1 MRKCIPLILAFISL
15 CLLSPAHAGLNIVR
29 VPGDYDTIGEAVS
42 GAQPGAMVIVGPGT
56 YKENVVIR
64 KPLFL
69 RSSRMAKKTIITA
82 ADPDKPV
89 IHVKDADNVTILGFT
104 VKDSLIAGIL
114 VEKARGLMVMHNR
127 ALENENG
134 AIIISADKGLV
145 FGNVFDR
152 NNSYGLYI
160 SKSSHLRVMENS
172 ASRNGD
178 KGLFLF
184 SSNKNRITN
193 NRVNLNR
200 WNGMLIW
207 ASNDNVITN
216 NKTMRNMFGF
226 VTGES
231 DNNVVADNTSLPDL
245 FLILPVFLVYIGF
258 IFYLIQMYL
267 FKVFS
272 STER

>member
-1 MRKCIPLILAFISL
+1 MRKCITLILAFISF
-15 CLLSPAHAGLNIVR
+15 CLLSQAQAKTAIVR
-29 VPGDYDTIGEAVS
+29 VPGDYATIAEA
-42 GAQPGAMVIVGPGT
+42 AQKAEPGAMLIVRPGT
-56 YKENVVIR
+56 YKENIVIR

-69 RSSRMAKKTIITA
+69 RSARGAEKTIISA
-82 ADPDKPV
+82 ANPDKPV
-89 IHVKDADNVTILGFT
+89 IHVIGTEDVGILGFT
-104 VKDSLIAGIL
+104 LKDSQLSGIIAEKSERLKIL
-114 VEKARGLMVMHNR
+114 YNKVIN
-127 ALENENG
+127 NENG
-134 AIIISADKGLV
+134 AIIIKVKKGLV
-145 FGNVFDR
+145 LGNNFDR

-160 SKSSHLRVMENS
+160 SESSQFSVKHNS

-184 SSNKNRITN
+184 TSDNNKITKN
-193 NRVNLNR
+193 DVNLNR

-207 ASNDNVITN
+207 ASNNNVITH

-231 DNNVVADNTSLPDL
+231 EGNIVEDNTSLPDL
-245 FLILPVFLVYIGF
+245 FLILPVFLIYIGF

-272 STER
+272 KTER